1 MGSTRSRLL
10 DRLYAYTDFAKR
22 RQAPYSPKNYHLG
35 NIKRLLKAMG
45 DPHRSLKLFHI
56 AGTKGKGSTGR
67 FLARFLERDR
77 FKVGF
82 YASPQFLD
90 ERDRFWLDGR
100 PITWKKLEANLEFVL
115 NLAASRHLHP
125 TVFDILTATA
135 FLCFA
140 EAKVNYAVVETGLG
154 GRLDSTNVVT
164 PLASIIT
171 SIGLDHTDKLGHSLE
186 AIAQEKAGIVKTR
199 KPVFVID
206 QSREVLKVIRRE
218 AEKKQASLKLVRI
231 TPRLHSL
238 SIPGFQRKNLALAQA
253 VYESFFSPLSWET
266 VKETALVTL
275 PGRYEKWGS
284 FVFDVAHNPFSMK
297 NLIHTLREDSEID
310 FSRMTVVFFVLPD
323 KEIEGILRLF
333 PREWPLLFFDLRL
346 PFLPCIEPPLYQTA
360 SYRAG
365 RVQVIQNLNEFTE
378 GLDPRRRYLI
388 TGSFYLVSY
397 FYKNRRRLQKLLS
410 SRKGLKRLRE
420 K

>member
-10 DRLYAYTDFAKR
+10 DRLYVYTDFARR
-22 RQAPYSPKNYHLG
+22 RQVTYSPRNYHLI

-67 FLARFLERDR
+67 FLARFLENAGFR
-77 FKVGF
+77 VGF

-100 PITWKKLEANLEFVL
+100 PITWEKLEANLEFVL
-115 NLAASRHLHP
+115 NLVASGRFNP
-125 TVFDILTATA
+125 TVFDIFTATA

-140 EAKVNYAVVETGLG
+140 EAKVDYAVVETGLG

-164 PLASIIT
+164 PLGSIIT
-171 SIGLDHTDKLGHSLE
+171 SIGLDHTDKLGHSLG
-186 AIAQEKAGIVKTR
+186 AIAQEKAGIVKMR

-206 QSREVLKVIRRE
+206 QSREVLKVIRGE
-218 AEKKQASLKLVRI
+218 VEKKQASLKLVRVSS
-231 TPRLHSL
+231 RLHSL
-238 SIPGFQRKNLALAQA
+238 LIPGFQQKNLALAQT
-253 VYESFFSPLSWET
+253 VYESFFPPLSWET

-284 FVFDVAHNPFSMK
+284 FIFDVAHNPFSMK
-297 NLIHTLREDSEID
+297 NLVQTLREDPEID

-333 PREWPLLFFDLRL
+333 PREWLLLFFDLRL
-346 PFLPCIEPPLYQTA
+346 PFFPRTEPPFYQTA
-360 SYRAG
+360 SYRTG
-365 RVQVIQNLNEFTE
+365 RVRVIHNLDEFAE
-378 GLDPRRRYLI
+378 DLDPRRRYLI
-388 TGSFYLVSY
+388 TGSFYLVSH
-397 FYKNRRRLQKLLS
+397 FYRHKRRLQKLLA
-410 SRKGLKRLRE
+410 SRRA
-420 K
+420 